1 MTTIYIYIYVW
12 KCSDTFLPSDGTSWK
27 ISRHGDEKKNNKT
40 IDIEAMR
47 ERGTMAS
54 SDAGMLWGF
63 LLRPMRNIFFFFL

>member
-1 MTTIYIYIYVW
+1 MERLGRFH
-12 KCSDTFLPSDGTSWK
+12 DTEMK
-27 ISRHGDEKKNNKT
+27 KKNNKT